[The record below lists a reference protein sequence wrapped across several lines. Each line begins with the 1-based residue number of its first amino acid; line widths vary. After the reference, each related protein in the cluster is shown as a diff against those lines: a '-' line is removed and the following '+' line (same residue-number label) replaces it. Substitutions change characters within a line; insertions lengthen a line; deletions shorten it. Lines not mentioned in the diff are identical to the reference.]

1 MDGEM
6 VMGSQKFDDMSEA
19 DMLAELEKLEDRI
32 YEQIVFSFW
41 NLIIEQCCINTLR
54 YSFWLAF

>member
-1 MDGEM
+1 
-6 VMGSQKFDDMSEA
+6 MSEA

-41 NLIIEQCCINTLR
+41 NLIIEQCCTNTNFVTV
-54 YSFWLAF
+54 SG

>member
-41 NLIIEQCCINTLR
+41 NLIIEQCCINTNFVTV
-54 YSFWLAF
+54 SG

>member
-6 VMGSQKFDDMSEA
+6 VMGSQTFDDMSEA

-32 YEQIVFSFW
+32 YEQIVFSFLKFDYW
-41 NLIIEQCCINTLR
+41 AVLHKH
-54 YSFWLAF
+54 